1 MKAKILYAPVLLLS
15 LSMACGKAEKSSVS
29 SPGLDNLKK
38 AAQKIDA
45 VAHAHPVVA
54 EETAPTPAPTPDPA
68 PATTNTPSTTPAVTP
83 VAGTPSETDAD
94 SAEAPVPANAA
105 TNNSAEEAA
114 PITSGVPDIDKI
126 CAKSY
131 LAVQAATQEEFNAVG
146 LNATVNGFCQKALLS
161 AGAKVVTELTNL
173 GVSLGL
179 PTGTGTG
186 TVPLTPALFS
196 NVLSSN
202 PEYGDLFLQVIDTNV
217 FYNETYFLPDANE
230 KLEYVK
236 TSIAEISARNPSD
249 LTVADKSNLMT
260 LNLSLEVQQG
270 TVDKFNKRIE
280 KLGSLANLT
289 SLSAGVGFVGQMLA
303 APAVAPTAASGVN
316 APAL

>member
-29 SPGLDNLKK
+29 SAGLDNLKK

-54 EETAPTPAPTPDPA
+54 EETAPTPAPTPAPAPAPA
-68 PATTNTPSTTPAVTP
+68 PATTNTPAATP

-94 SAEAPVPANAA
+94 STEAPVPANAA

-131 LAVQAATQEEFNAVG
+131 LAITATTQKEFDAVG

-161 AGAKVVTELTNL
+161 AGAKLVTELTNL
-173 GVSLGL
+173 GVSIGL
-179 PTGTGTG
+179 PTGTS

-196 NVLSSN
+196 NVLTSN

-236 TSIAEISARNPSD
+236 TSIAEITARDPSN
-249 LTVADKSNLMT
+249 LTDTDKSNLAM

-280 KLGSLANLT
+280 KLGSLANFT
-289 SLSAGVGFVGQMLA
+289 SLSAGVGFVAQMLA
-303 APAVAPTAASGVN
+303 APAVAPTAASGLN